1 MQPNNGQTNPLL
13 YSDPIPGGEAFP
25 NERLENGE
33 IQNPYYNEGFEN
45 LSDDDK
51 EVRDESETKR
61 SGNDAVAQQFNQ
73 QWDADKSIN
82 LENVKQAVEGNYAD
96 GAIEQSVTSTSAQ
109 ADISEAERNA
119 KDIPDADTPQ
129 QGDQPHDAAEATAKL
144 AIHTSEIGEKA
155 AEASA
160 DTIRE
165 IVKDANMVFVAAGM
179 GGGTGTGAAPVVA
192 KIAKDAGA
200 LVVAIVTRPF
210 TFEGKKRVVNSIDGL
225 NKLRANVDSII
236 VVSNDKLL
244 MTSGNA
250 PISQAF
256 NESDNVLAQSVKTVV
271 NLILLPAVINLDFAD
286 VRNTLKDAGV
296 SLIGFGMGIG
306 QNRAKDAANA
316 ALSSPLLEASI
327 TGARRAIVSV
337 TCGPNVSLFD
347 AQETVNLLIDAS
359 GHDIDV
365 KFGVA
370 INDQLSDEILV
381 SVIASDFEEEVD
393 FSQPSLLSSTIVSP
407 RENADIFKA
416 QDAPASTPNDEPKEE
431 EITDDSILP
440 SFLKD

>member
-1 MQPNNGQTNPLL
+1 MDNYDLDNFEPAARIVVIGVGGAGNNAVNRMI
-13 YSDPIPGGEAFP
+13 DE
-25 NERLENGE
+25 E
-33 IQNPYYNEGFEN
+33 IQNVEFF
-45 LSDDDK
+45 
-51 EVRDESETKR
+51 
-61 SGNDAVAQQFNQ
+61 VANT
-73 QWDADKSIN
+73 D
-82 LENVKQAVEGNYAD
+82 KQAL
-96 GAIEQSVTSTSAQ
+96 STSKA
-109 ADISEAERNA
+109 RNRIILGEEITGGLGA
-119 KDIPDADTPQ
+119 GGEP
-129 QGDQPHDAAEATAKL
+129 
-144 AIHTSEIGEKA
+144 EIGEKA
-155 AEASA
+155 AEASS

-165 IVKDANMVFVAAGM
+165 IVKGANMVFVAAGM
-179 GGGTGTGAAPVVA
+179 GGGTGTGAAPVIA

-210 TFEGKKRVVNSIDGL
+210 TFEGKKRVVNSIEGL

-244 MTSGNA
+244 MTNGNA

-256 NESDNVLAQSVKTVV
+256 NESDKVLAQSVKTVV

-296 SLIGFGMGIG
+296 SLIGFGLGSG
-306 QNRAKDAANA
+306 ANRAKDAANNA
-316 ALSSPLLEASI
+316 ISSPLLEASI

-370 INDQLSDEILV
+370 INDQLTDEILV

-393 FSQPSLLSSTIVSP
+393 FSQPSLFDIP
-407 RENADIFKA
+407 RRRKDDIKEPA
-416 QDAPASTPNDEPKEE
+416 AEESILEPLQDEKKEE
-431 EITDDSILP
+431 ENLSDNNILP
-440 SFLKD
+440 SFLKDWLN

>member
-155 AEASA
+155 AEAA
-160 DTIRE
+160 R
-165 IVKDANMVFVAAGM
+165 
-179 GGGTGTGAAPVVA
+179 TGAAD
-192 KIAKDAGA
+192 AKD
-200 LVVAIVTRPF
+200 L
-210 TFEGKKRVVNSIDGL
+210 
-225 NKLRANVDSII
+225 
-236 VVSNDKLL
+236 
-244 MTSGNA
+244 
-250 PISQAF
+250 ISQV
-256 NESDNVLAQSVKTVV
+256 NEYAAKTESLADATSATIGYNADTNTEKKLASSTVSQAREMAEK
-271 NLILLPAVINLDFAD
+271 AVREANEAQ
-286 VRNTLKDAGV
+286 AEYE
-296 SLIGFGMGIG
+296 M
-306 QNRAKDAANA
+306 QN
-316 ALSSPLLEASI
+316 
-327 TGARRAIVSV
+327 
-337 TCGPNVSLFD
+337 
-347 AQETVNLLIDAS
+347 
-359 GHDIDV
+359 
-365 KFGVA
+365 
-370 INDQLSDEILV
+370 
-381 SVIASDFEEEVD
+381 EEEKAITQAAAEAAEEKGTD
-393 FSQPSLLSSTIVSP
+393 
-407 RENADIFKA
+407 FKA
-416 QDAPASTPNDEPKEE
+416 EKDRISEALQEREDEEQNSVFGE
-431 EITDDSILP
+431 
-440 SFLKD
+440 

>member
-1 MQPNNGQTNPLL
+1 MDNYDLDNFEPAAKIVVIGVGGAGNNAVNRMI
-13 YSDPIPGGEAFP
+13 DE
-25 NERLENGE
+25 E
-33 IQNPYYNEGFEN
+33 IQNVEFF
-45 LSDDDK
+45 
-51 EVRDESETKR
+51 
-61 SGNDAVAQQFNQ
+61 VANT
-73 QWDADKSIN
+73 D
-82 LENVKQAVEGNYAD
+82 KQAL
-96 GAIEQSVTSTSAQ
+96 STSKASNRIILGEEITGGLG
-109 ADISEAERNA
+109 AGGE
-119 KDIPDADTPQ
+119 P
-129 QGDQPHDAAEATAKL
+129 
-144 AIHTSEIGEKA
+144 EIGEKA

-160 DTIRE
+160 DAIRE
-165 IVKDANMVFVAAGM
+165 IVKGANMVFVAAGM

-200 LVVAIVTRPF
+200 LVIAIVTRPF

-296 SLIGFGMGIG
+296 SLIGFGMGSG

-370 INDQLSDEILV
+370 INDQLNDEILV

-393 FSQPSLLSSTIVSP
+393 FSQPSLLQTSP
-407 RENADIFKA
+407 IINKNQEDDIL
-416 QDAPASTPNDEPKEE
+416 KEE
-431 EITDDSILP
+431 EPSIFATFEEAKAKEESMSDDSILP
-440 SFLKD
+440 NFLKD